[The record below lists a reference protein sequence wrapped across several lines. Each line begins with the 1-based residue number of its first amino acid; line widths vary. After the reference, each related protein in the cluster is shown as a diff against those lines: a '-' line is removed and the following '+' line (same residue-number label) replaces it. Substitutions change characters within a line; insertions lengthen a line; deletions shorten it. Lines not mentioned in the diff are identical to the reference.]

1 MWIDKKWLKNDREIG
16 GRTGTVCLPYVLP
29 CGALLIRLRLNAIN
43 QEGKPV
49 PSRLP
54 TIKMY
59 ITAEEHEEITAKAR
73 RAGLSYS
80 AYVKRVCLGMPTPS
94 LEKQQYRRELL
105 KINADLGRL
114 GGLFKLCLSEK
125 ETPLQSLHTQLR
137 NVLREIEVRQ
147 REMKNI
153 ISKI

>member
-1 MWIDKKWLKNDREIG
+1 
-16 GRTGTVCLPYVLP
+16 
-29 CGALLIRLRLNAIN
+29 
-43 QEGKPV
+43 V

-59 ITAEEHEEITAKAR
+59 ITSEEHAEITANAK

-80 AYVKRVCLGMPTPS
+80 AYVKCLCLGLPTPS
-94 LEKQQYRRELL
+94 LEKQQYRLDLL
-105 KINADLGRL
+105 RINADLGRL

-125 ETPLQSLHTQLR
+125 GTPLEALHPQVR
-137 NVLREIEVRQ
+137 HVLREIEARQ
-147 REMKNI
+147 REMKTL